1 MHIERERSQVS
12 NGSAKPE
19 GVSRTAHVFMQPF
32 STTRSGQRTNKDFYF
47 ALPGLT
53 PRKRITVSVQCMHKL
68 VGFWWGFF
76 LTLDFQVPVPFPD
89 LKEEVNNSANETT
102 STEFLEFAK
111 MNYLRY
117 SK

>member
-1 MHIERERSQVS
+1 VYAQV
-12 NGSAKPE
+12 G
-19 GVSRTAHVFMQPF
+19 G
-32 STTRSGQRTNKDFYF
+32 
-47 ALPGLT
+47 
-53 PRKRITVSVQCMHKL
+53 
-68 VGFWWGFF
+68 GFWWGFF

>member
-1 MHIERERSQVS
+1 MVVLNQK
-12 NGSAKPE
+12 GSVGLPMYLCSHFLPLGVGKEQTKTSILHCLASLPE
-19 GVSRTAHVFMQPF
+19 
-32 STTRSGQRTNKDFYF
+32 
-47 ALPGLT
+47 
-53 PRKRITVSVQCMHKL
+53 ISVQCMHKL
-68 VGFWWGFF
+68 WGFWWGFF

>member
-1 MHIERERSQVS
+1 MHRERERSQVS

-19 GVSRTAHVFMQPF
+19 GVSRTAHVSMQPF
-32 STTRSGQRTNKDFYF
+32 STTRSGQRTHKVFHF

-53 PRKRITVSVQCMHKL
+53 PRKRITISVCTGWW
-68 VGFWWGFF
+68 GFWWGFF
-76 LTLDFQVPVPFPD
+76 LTSDFQVPVPFPD
-89 LKEEVNNSANETT
+89 LKVNNSANETT